1 MEPSHSFDGF
11 VAARL
16 PALLRYATVVTCDPH
31 LAEDVVQEVL
41 VRAQARWGRIA
52 ALEQPEAYL
61 RRMVL
66 NEFLSWRRRLG
77 NRTAPR
83 WTQTAP
89 VRTVADPAGQVAE
102 RDALLRLIAALPP
115 RQRAVIALRFY
126 EDRSD
131 AEIAELLGCREG
143 TVRAHCSRALATLR
157 VAMSATEP
165 APGDQGDRTP
175 TPIEGTLT

>member
-1 MEPSHSFDGF
+1 VEPSPTFDGF

-16 PALLRYATVVTCDPH
+16 PVLLRYATVVTCDPH

-52 ALEQPEAYL
+52 TFEQPEAYL

-77 NRTAPR
+77 NRTVPK
-83 WTQTAP
+83 WTQTPPA
-89 VRTVADPAGQVAE
+89 RADGDLAEELAE
-102 RDALLRLIAALPP
+102 RDALLRLIAELPP

-157 VAMSATEP
+157 AAMSATAAGP
-165 APGDQGDRTP
+165 LTP
-175 TPIEGTLT
+175 TAIEGTLT